1 MPDQVKILSRR
12 RGFDGFNKLDI
23 VELQHELFAGGLG
36 QPIQREVLERGQ
48 AVAVIPYDP
57 WADRLV
63 LIEQFRI
70 GAYALGQ
77 YAWLTEVVA
86 GRYDGSETAEEVA
99 HREALEEI
107 GRPLDRLEYLC
118 RYMVNPASST
128 EAITLFAGRVD
139 SQDAE
144 GVHGLDHEGEDI
156 RVFSIAA
163 EEAIG
168 WIGTERIS
176 NANMLIAMQSF
187 ALNRERLRGIW
198 QD

>member
-57 WADRLV
+57 RTDRLV

-77 YAWLTEVVA
+77 HAWLTEVVA

-118 RYMVNPASST
+118 RYLVNPASST

-139 SQDAE
+139 SRDAE

-187 ALNRERLRGIW
+187 ALNRERLRRIW

>member
-23 VELQHELFAGGLG
+23 FELQHELFAGGLG

-57 WADRLV
+57 RTDRLV

-77 YAWLTEVVA
+77 HAWLTEVVA

-118 RYMVNPASST
+118 RYLVNPASST

-139 SQDAE
+139 SRDAE

-187 ALNRERLRGIW
+187 ALNRERLRRIW